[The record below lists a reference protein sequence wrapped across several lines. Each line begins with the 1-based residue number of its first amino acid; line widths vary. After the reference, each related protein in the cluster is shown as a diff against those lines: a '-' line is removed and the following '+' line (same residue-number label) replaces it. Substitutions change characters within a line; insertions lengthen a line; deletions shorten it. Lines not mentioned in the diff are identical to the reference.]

1 MALAVGSLAVGGAV
15 VGLVLGSV
23 VCFDFFM
30 ALSSAIEDLAL
41 YGAVFFRDH
50 HFIILLV
57 LPCSLFCG
65 FCWCCKLF

>member
-41 YGAVFFRDH
+41 YGAIFFQGPS
-50 HFIILLV
+50 FYNIAWFGLFSLLWLLLV
-57 LPCSLFCG
+57 L
-65 FCWCCKLF
+65 